1 MGLDDGVDET
11 EGIWPGGRDGRPELI
26 SEMRLAEL
34 GVGVGSCVA
43 VAFFPMSPEPCGGA
57 VDGGWAG
64 WARVEVAGVAHGEVR
79 SVEFITVAADEM
91 EMEVVV

>member
-34 GVGVGSCVA
+34 GVSVGSCVA

-64 WARVEVAGVAHGEVR
+64 WARVKVAGVAHGEVR
-79 SVEFITVAADEM
+79 SVEFIRVAADEM